1 MAPLVPGFLT
11 SPKGQ
16 LIPDLGP
23 ASHSLVMSKSNGCTT
38 ESNSLWRS
46 PRYKT
51 LACKVRSTR
60 KGQLH
65 RPPPLLFP
73 FWKLQRKIHRMI
85 QILVPLCPAFPH
97 PPTPRKQNRA
107 SLANALSHVAQCS
120 LSPQPFSHLRLFY
133 LSAKY
138 DLGKSRPIWGS
149 KKLLIVATP

>member
-97 PPTPRKQNRA
+97 PPNPPQPGRRNGAFLLQG
-107 SLANALSHVAQCS
+107 ALSEVQTDPRRSTRC
-120 LSPQPFSHLRLFY
+120 
-133 LSAKY
+133 
-138 DLGKSRPIWGS
+138 LGVQAGVGSRPS
-149 KKLLIVATP
+149 AA

>member
-85 QILVPLCPAFPH
+85 QILVPLCPAFPALVSSRDGYLLE
-97 PPTPRKQNRA
+97 PTVCTKGSQA
-107 SLANALSHVAQCS
+107 SCGVWREDSGL
-120 LSPQPFSHLRLFY
+120 
-133 LSAKY
+133 
-138 DLGKSRPIWGS
+138 DSRPCRKRRPSSRDDGGVSW
-149 KKLLIVATP
+149 VF

>member
-97 PPTPRKQNRA
+97 PPNPPQAEPSQFGERSFSCGPVFSFTTTF
-107 SLANALSHVAQCS
+107 
-120 LSPQPFSHLRLFY
+120 LSPSSFLPLCQM
-133 LSAKY
+133 
-138 DLGKSRPIWGS
+138 
-149 KKLLIVATP
+149 